1 MVGAGGAVE
10 LKERDEDDIVMPST
24 RVRTEGVIRRW
35 GAVPAAVALLV
46 FLVLPI
52 GALAVSAAQGGGA
65 VFLALLGDPLVRHA
79 LVASLLLAAAAG
91 TVSVGIGLPLAACL
105 AGMSPRRRR
114 LLMAILGVPLAFSG
128 LVVAYGFILAFGRA
142 GFVTTLL
149 AMAGADPARVGA
161 WIYSV
166 AGLVAAYAYYLVPRV
181 ALMLY
186 PTLANLDR
194 RPLDAAMTLGAPPWR
209 ALLDVALRELWPSI
223 FGAWCLVTSIA
234 VGTYGTALALAG
246 TQITILPLLMYM
258 KLSDG
263 QTDFAEVAA
272 MSLLLMAVCMAILAL
287 GESVARRT
295 SA

>member
-1 MVGAGGAVE
+1 
-10 LKERDEDDIVMPST
+10 
-24 RVRTEGVIRRW
+24 
-35 GAVPAAVALLV
+35 VALLV

-52 GALAVSAAQGGGA
+52 AALALSAAQGRGA
-65 VFLALLGDPLVRHA
+65 AFLVLLDDPAVRHA
-79 LVASLLLAAAAG
+79 LLESLALAAAAG
-91 TVSVGIGLPLAACL
+91 TLSVGIGLPLAACL
-105 AGMSPRRRR
+105 AGMSSRRRR
-114 LLMAILGVPLAFSG
+114 LLMALLGVPLAFSG
-128 LVVAYGFILAFGRA
+128 LVVAYGFILSFGRA

-161 WIYSV
+161 WIYT
-166 AGLVAAYAYYLVPRV
+166 AGGLVVAYAYYLVPRV

-194 RPLDAAMTLGAPPWR
+194 RPIDAAMTLGAPPWR
-209 ALLDVALRELWPSI
+209 ALWDVALRELWPSI

-263 QTDFAEVAA
+263 QTDFAQVAA
-272 MSLLLMAVCMAILAL
+272 LSLLLMAVCMGILAL

-295 SA
+295 DA

>member
-1 MVGAGGAVE
+1 MTGLV
-10 LKERDEDDIVMPST
+10 
-24 RVRTEGVIRRW
+24 RRW
-35 GAVPAAVALLV
+35 GAAPAAVGLFV

-52 GALAVSAAQGGGA
+52 GALAVSAAQGGSA
-65 VFLALLGDPLVRHA
+65 VFMTLLGDPLVRRA
-79 LVASLLLAAAAG
+79 LLESLLLAAAAG

-105 AGMSPRRRR
+105 AGMSARRRR
-114 LLMAILGVPLAFSG
+114 VLMAILGVPLAFSG

-149 AMAGADPARVGA
+149 AMVGGDPARIGA

-166 AGLVAAYAYYLVPRV
+166 AGLVVAYAYYLVPRV

-209 ALLDVALRELWPSI
+209 ALIDVALRELWPSI

-272 MSLLLMAVCMAILAL
+272 LSLLLMAVCMAILAL